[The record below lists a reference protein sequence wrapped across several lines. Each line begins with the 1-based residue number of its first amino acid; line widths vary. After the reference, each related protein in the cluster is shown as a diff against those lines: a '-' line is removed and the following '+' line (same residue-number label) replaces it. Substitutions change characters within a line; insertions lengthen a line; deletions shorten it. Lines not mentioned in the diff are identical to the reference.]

1 MHISIIDDE
10 KILVNK
16 VMKKLWGNGY
26 ATSAYYSYED
36 FMRRGN
42 ADSQLYIVD
51 LSLGDGSGFDI
62 IRWLRENRN
71 SHVPIIMVSGHGD
84 SQNIIY
90 GLELGADDYLIKPLV
105 PEELMA
111 RIKAMLRRPNNF
123 VSSTIITYKNLV
135 FDIDTKMVK
144 IGDIGVH
151 LAKKESL
158 ILELFLTNQGKIL
171 TREQL
176 VTSVWGGGQADD
188 ITDNT
193 INATISKVRKKLSG
207 NFTPKTIYNHGYVL
221 D

>member
-1 MHISIIDDE
+1 
-10 KILVNK
+10 
-16 VMKKLWGNGY
+16 
-26 ATSAYYSYED
+26 
-36 FMRRGN
+36 MRRGN